1 MSTSADTT
9 QFTAGFRFGVYEV
22 IAPVGAGGMGEVYRA
37 IDTVL
42 GREVAIKVLTRAAS
56 ANPDHRARFER
67 EARAVAALSHPN
79 ILAIHSFGQQDGV
92 AYAVIEWLEGH
103 TLREELGRGP
113 FALRRAMDLGAQMA
127 LGLAAAHDKGLVH
140 RDVKP
145 ENVFVTTDG
154 VVKLLD
160 FGLARIASDS
170 RAGLPIDAARTNLI
184 TDPGT
189 LLGSVGY
196 MSPEQAAGSVADLR
210 SDVFSLGVVLFEM
223 LTGHSPFRRDSPVET
238 LNATLKEAP
247 PPIATLTP
255 GVPVPLERIVMRCL
269 EKSPAERFQSAR
281 DLAFALSAL
290 ATPSSALPAAVTV
303 PTEKP
308 ARIGRRFIVAAGL
321 IVCFLVV
328 AAVTGLG
335 YRAARPP
342 TRQALVSFTVAP
354 PAGTSLANVP
364 SKMVAISPDGDRI
377 VFAVARAGHRELWIR
392 HIAST
397 KVEPLPGTQDASEPF
412 WSPDGEHIG
421 FFADSKLKRV
431 SLDGT
436 TLVTLCD
443 APLEARG
450 ATWNGEGTI
459 VFADAYGGLSRVAA
473 TGGVPMPVTK
483 PGRGRTQET
492 DGWPQFLPDGR
503 QFLYL
508 RQGGPSSEVGA
519 TAYLGRLDGAAA
531 RPLLAGV
538 FNASFIPPAA
548 LVFADV
554 EAIKVQRVDLDR
566 GRMVGDIEA
575 LPLEVDRHLGH
586 AALAISQ
593 SGTLVYAAAGARD
606 NRLLW
611 VDRHGRE
618 AQAVASADGWR
629 DIALSPEGLR
639 VAVQRI
645 VPDANDI
652 WTIDLVRG
660 VPSRFTFSPDV
671 DDDPVWSPDGTTIA
685 FSSTRDDVPGIY
697 QKPASRPGDDTLL
710 FTNHAPVHPS
720 AWSPDGRFLLF
731 EQTSAAS
738 ASDIWVLPMHGD
750 HSPHPYLA
758 SSFSEEDASF
768 SPNGNWVAY
777 TSDES
782 GRHEVYVQS
791 FPEPH
796 EKVQIS
802 NGGGVSPR
810 WAPSGRELYFLS
822 TDSRLMAVEVTPG
835 NALQA
840 GTPTPLFDTS
850 VDLGAHRYAP
860 DRDGR
865 RFLLNVGP
873 AESSASPLVVVLNWA
888 GHLAATQSA
897 R

>member
-1 MSTSADTT
+1 LSESADST
-9 QFTAGFRFGVYEV
+9 QFTPGFRFGVYEV
-22 IAPVGAGGMGEVYRA
+22 IAPVAAGGMGEVYRA

-67 EARAVAALSHPN
+67 EARAVAALSHSN
-79 ILAIHSFGQQDGV
+79 ILAIHSFGQQDGI

-113 FALRRAMDLGAQMA
+113 FALRRAMDVGAQMA

-160 FGLARIASDS
+160 FGLVRIAPDS
-170 RAGLPIDAARTNLI
+170 RADLPLDAAH
-184 TDPGT
+184 TDVTTG
-189 LLGSVGY
+189 LGMLVGSVGY
-196 MSPEQAAGSVADLR
+196 MSPEQASGSVADLR

-247 PPIATLTP
+247 PPIATFTS

-290 ATPSSALPAAVTV
+290 ATPTSALPAAVTV
-303 PTEKP
+303 STEKP
-308 ARIGRRFIVAAGL
+308 VKNRGWFIVAVSV
-321 IVCFLVV
+321 IVGFLVV
-328 AAVTGLG
+328 AVTGLG
-335 YRAARPP
+335 YLAARPP
-342 TRQALVSFTVAP
+342 NEQRLVSFTIAP
-354 PAGTSLANVP
+354 PAGTTLANVP

-377 VFAVARAGHRELWIR
+377 VFAVTRAGHRELWIR
-392 HIAST
+392 RLAST
-397 KVEPLPGTQDASEPF
+397 KVELVPGTQDASDPF
-412 WSPDGEHIG
+412 WSPDGQHIG
-421 FFADSKLKRV
+421 FFANSKLKRV
-431 SLDGT
+431 RIDGT

-459 VFADAYGGLSRVAA
+459 LFSDAYGGLSRVAA
-473 TGGVPMPVTK
+473 TGGVPMRVTK
-483 PGRGRTQET
+483 PEHGRTQDT
-492 DGWPQFLPDGR
+492 DSWPQFLPDEH

-508 RQGGPSSEVGA
+508 RQGGPSREVGA
-519 TAYLGRLDGAAA
+519 TVYLGRLDGAAA

-538 FNASFIPPAA
+538 FNALLIPPTT
-548 LVFADV
+548 LVFTDV
-554 EAIKVQRVDLDR
+554 GAIKVQRVDLDH
-566 GRMVGDIEA
+566 GRMVGDIEE

-586 AALAISQ
+586 AALAISRN
-593 SGTLVYAAAGARD
+593 GTLVYGAAGGLD
-606 NRLLW
+606 NRLVW
-611 VDRHGRE
+611 VDRNGRE
-618 AQAVASADGWR
+618 TQTVASADGWR
-629 DIALSPEGLR
+629 DIALSPDDR
-639 VAVQRI
+639 HVAVQRI

-652 WTIDLVRG
+652 WSIDLVRG

-697 QKPASRPGDDTLL
+697 QKPASRPGADTLL

-738 ASDIWVLPMHGD
+738 ASDIWVLPLHGD

-758 SSFSEEDASF
+758 TSFSEEDARF
-768 SPNGNWVAY
+768 SPNGKWVAY
-777 TSDES
+777 TSNES
-782 GRHEVYVQS
+782 GGNEVYVQS
-791 FPEPH
+791 FPDPH

-810 WAPSGRELYFLS
+810 WAPSGRELYFLAI
-822 TDSRLMAVEVTPG
+822 DRRLMAVKVTTG

-840 GTPTPLFDTS
+840 GTPIPLFDTS
-850 VDLGAHRYAP
+850 VDLGANRYAP
-860 DRDGR
+860 DYDGR
-865 RFLLNVGP
+865 RFLLNVGA
-873 AESSASPLVVVLNWA
+873 AETGAAPLVVVLNWA
-888 GHLAATQSA
+888 EHLTTTQSA

>member
-1 MSTSADTT
+1 MSESPDGT
-9 QFTAGFRFGVYEV
+9 QFTPGFRFGVYEV
-22 IAPVGAGGMGEVYRA
+22 IAPVAAGGMGEVYRA
-37 IDTVL
+37 IDTLL

-79 ILAIHSFGQQDGV
+79 ILAIYSFGQQDGV

-113 FALRRAMDLGAQMA
+113 FAVRRAMDLGAQMA

-145 ENVFVTTDG
+145 ENVFVTKDG

-170 RAGLPIDAARTNLI
+170 RADLSIDAARTDVT

-223 LTGHSPFRRDSPVET
+223 LTGHSPFRRDSLVET

-247 PPIATLTP
+247 PPIETLTA

-269 EKSPAERFQSAR
+269 EKSPGERFQSAR

-290 ATPSSALPAAVTV
+290 ATPTGAIPAAVTV
-303 PTEKP
+303 STEKP
-308 ARIGRRFIVAAGL
+308 VKIRALFIVAAGI
-321 IVCFLVV
+321 IVGFLAV
-328 AAVTGLG
+328 AVAGLG

-342 TRQALVSFTVAP
+342 NEQRLVSFTIAP
-354 PAGTSLANVP
+354 PAGTTLANVP
-364 SKMVAISPDGDRI
+364 SKMVAISPDGDRV
-377 VFAVARAGHRELWIR
+377 VFALTRAGHRELWIR

-397 KVEPLPGTQDASEPF
+397 KVEAVPGTQDASEPF

-431 SLDGT
+431 RIDGT
-436 TLVTLCD
+436 ALVTLCD

-450 ATWNGEGTI
+450 AAWNGEGTI
-459 VFADAYGGLSRVAA
+459 LFADAYGGLSRVVA
-473 TGGVPMPVTK
+473 TGGAPIRVTK
-483 PGRGRTQET
+483 PEDGRTQET
-492 DGWPQFLPDGR
+492 DGWPQFLPDDH

-508 RQGGPSSEVGA
+508 RQGGPSREVGA
-519 TAYLGRLDGAAA
+519 TVYLGRLDGAAA
-531 RPLLAGV
+531 RPLMADV
-538 FNASFIPPAA
+538 FNALFVPPAA

-554 EAIKVQRVDLDR
+554 DAIKAQRVDLEH
-566 GRMVGDIEA
+566 GRMVGDVEE
-575 LPLEVDRHLGH
+575 LPLEVDRHLGR
-586 AALAISQ
+586 AALALSR
-593 SGTLVYAAAGARD
+593 SGSLVYAAAGALD
-606 NRLLW
+606 NRLVW
-611 VDRHGRE
+611 VDRNGRE
-618 AQAVASADGWR
+618 AQTVASADGWR
-629 DIALSPEGLR
+629 DIALSPDDR
-639 VAVQRI
+639 HVAVQRI

-652 WTIDLVRG
+652 WTVDLVRG
-660 VPSRFTFSPDV
+660 VPSRFTFSSDV
-671 DDDPVWSPDGTTIA
+671 DDDPVWSPDGTTLA
-685 FSSTRDDVPGIY
+685 FSSTRNDVPGIY
-697 QKPASRPGDDTLL
+697 QKPTSRPGDDTLL
-710 FTNHAPVHPS
+710 FTNLVPVHPS

-731 EQTSAAS
+731 DQTNAAS
-738 ASDIWVLPMHGD
+738 ASDIWVLPMHGG

-758 SSFSEEDASF
+758 TSFSEKDACF
-768 SPNGNWVAY
+768 SPDGQWVAY

-782 GRHEVYVQS
+782 GRNEVYVQS
-791 FPEPH
+791 FPDPH

-822 TDSRLMAVEVTPG
+822 IDRRLMAVKVTTG
-835 NALQA
+835 NSLQA
-840 GTPTPLFDTS
+840 GTPIPLFETS
-850 VDLGAHRYAP
+850 VDLGANRYAP
-860 DRDGR
+860 DHDGR
-865 RFLLNVGP
+865 RFLLNVG
-873 AESSASPLVVVLNWA
+873 AARTGAAPLVVVLNWA
-888 GHLAATQSA
+888 DHLAATQSA